1 MITPLDIK
9 QQTFGRALRGYD
21 VEEVKAFLNNLS
33 REWEGVL
40 DENRKL
46 VAELER
52 VKDKL
57 RTYKDM
63 EAALHRTLQQAEQ
76 TAASTSEAAKREAEI
91 LLRETR
97 QKAQDLIESARRKQE
112 EAERETRE
120 LIYRRDG
127 VAAELK
133 TFLNAQLERLKIYE
147 GRISALET
155 PLQEATHVHPAP
167 ATPPAVA
174 GPETPMTE
182 TSKTETRPVQIHNEP
197 AAYGVGKQAQS
208 FVPHSPTPAVSTPQL
223 PEKKNESLQS
233 DAAETP
239 APLRERSFF
248 ESALSAPPTPD
259 FLDEL

>member
-40 DENRKL
+40 DEKRKL

-97 QKAQDLIESARRKQE
+97 QKAQDIIESARRKQE

-120 LIYRRDG
+120 LIFRRDG

-155 PLQEATHVHPAP
+155 PLQEAPRVRPA
-167 ATPPAVA
+167 PAVA
-174 GPETPMTE
+174 GPETP
-182 TSKTETRPVQIHNEP
+182 KTETRPAQDHAEP
-197 AAYGVGKQAQS
+197 EADGAGMQAQS
-208 FVPHSPTPAVSTPQL
+208 YFSHSPTPAVSAPRS
-223 PEKKNESLQS
+223 PEKKSENFPSVG
-233 DAAETP
+233 AETP
-239 APLRERSFF
+239 APLPERSFF
-248 ESALSAPPTPD
+248 ESALSDPPTPD